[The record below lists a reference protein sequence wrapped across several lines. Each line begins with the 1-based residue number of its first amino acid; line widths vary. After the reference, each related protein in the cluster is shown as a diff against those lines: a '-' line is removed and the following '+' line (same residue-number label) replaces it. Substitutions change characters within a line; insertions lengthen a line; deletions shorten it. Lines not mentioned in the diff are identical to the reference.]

1 MKKFNKTFEEKLLPI
16 ASKLGANKGLIA
28 IRDGITLAMPLIIIG
43 SLFMI
48 IASLPIK
55 SFTDFLAENGIS
67 DYLWKGV
74 NSSFGLTGLVA
85 SFGIANSMANQ
96 YKVDGIAAGIVSLS
110 SFVVVTP
117 FISGEDG
124 SGLTLSYLGSSG
136 IFVAIVLGLLSAYV
150 YQWFINKNIK
160 ITLPDSVP
168 PAIARSFS
176 AIIPGAVII
185 TFWLIIFAVLD
196 KYGLPNI
203 HEVIKVVLG
212 KPLGLLGS
220 TMFGTMIVTGL
231 NSLFWFMGIHGGS
244 TVNSIFSPV
253 WLANLDINAKAQ
265 QAGQPLTEII
275 TKSFMDNFV
284 YIGGGGATL
293 GLVIVISIIALRKAS
308 SKQTKAMGP
317 LTLVPGI
324 FNINEPA
331 VFGLPIVMNVA
342 LFIPFI
348 IVPMINTL
356 IAYFAFSSGLVPLTY
371 ASATWTMPPIISGFL
386 TTGSLMGSLLQIVI
400 ITVDIMVYL
409 PFYMMVE
416 KANKLGELN
425 EKID

>member
-1 MKKFNKTFEEKLLPI
+1 MNKFSKMFEEKMLPI
-16 ASKLGANKGLIA
+16 ATKLGANRGLIA
-28 IRDGITLAMPLIIIG
+28 IRDGITLAMPLIIVG
-43 SLFMI
+43 SIFMI
-48 IASLPIK
+48 IASFPIK
-55 SFTDFLAENGIS
+55 AFTDFLDQNGIS

-74 NSSFGLTGLVA
+74 SSSFGLTGLVA
-85 SFGIANSMANQ
+85 SFGIAQSMANQ

-110 SFVVVTP
+110 SFVTVTP
-117 FISGEDG
+117 FIKGESGEGINLFYMG
-124 SGLTLSYLGSSG
+124 SGG

-150 YQWFINKNIK
+150 YQWFINRNIQ

-185 TFWLIIFAVLD
+185 SFWLIVFAVLD
-196 KYGLPNI
+196 KYGLPNM
-203 HEVIKVVLG
+203 HEIIKVVLG

-244 TVNSIFSPV
+244 TINSIFSPV

-265 QAGQPLTEII
+265 QAGEPLTEII
-275 TKSFMDNFV
+275 TSPFMDNFV

-293 GLVIVISIIALRKAS
+293 GLVIVISLIALRKAS

-342 LFIPFI
+342 LFIPFLI
-348 IVPMINTL
+348 MPMVNTV
-356 IAYFAFSSGLVPLTY
+356 IAYLAFSSGLVPLTY
-371 ASATWTMPPIISGFL
+371 ATATWTMPPIISGFL
-386 TTGSLMGSLLQIVI
+386 TTGSVMGSLLQLVI
-400 ITVDIMVYL
+400 IAIDILIYL
-409 PFYMMVE
+409 PFYMIVE

>member
-1 MKKFNKTFEEKLLPI
+1 MSKFNKTFEEKLLPI

-28 IRDGITLAMPLIIIG
+28 IRDGITLAMPLIIVG
-43 SLFMI
+43 SIFMI
-48 IASLPIK
+48 LASLPIK
-55 SFTDFLAENGIS
+55 AFTDFLAENGIS

-117 FISGEDG
+117 FLTGEDG